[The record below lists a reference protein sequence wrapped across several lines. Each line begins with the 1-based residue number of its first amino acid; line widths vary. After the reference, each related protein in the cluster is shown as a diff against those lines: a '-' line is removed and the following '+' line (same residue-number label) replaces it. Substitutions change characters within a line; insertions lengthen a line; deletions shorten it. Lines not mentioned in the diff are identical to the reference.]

1 MVQTR
6 SMSAS
11 HQNIVTHQEA
21 EPQKYHDKYQYQ
33 TSRGNEISNNAP
45 YGALNRLRV
54 HNYRRRRRYTYV
66 PPPITLDEEQNEEIN
81 LSAVIVGLNNR
92 ITEMRDEYYVLYK
105 LYLTEYNKRKK
116 YEIILRKN
124 KIIF

>member
-6 SMSAS
+6 SMTTS
-11 HQNIVTHQEA
+11 HQNIITYQETA
-21 EPQKYHDKYQYQ
+21 LQKYDDNYKEQS
-33 TSRGNEISNNAP
+33 SRGNEILNDAP
-45 YGALNRLRV
+45 YGALKRLRI

-81 LSAVIVGLNNR
+81 LPAVIVGLNNR

-116 YEIILRKN
+116 YEVILREN
-124 KIIF
+124 NIIY